1 MVETVYPC
9 RLFLMVPALP
19 DLVQMNLL
27 ITLLFAAVAFILFLF
42 IIFSRIRDG
51 ARSRKRRWMD
61 KKAQQFITSYLFNE
75 EELTTSRL
83 QSFREK
89 YITNAFQRHIF
100 VENLLRLH
108 RNITGESSDRLRTLY
123 QALGLHAY
131 AKQTLYTSSWAV
143 NAKGIC
149 ELAEMG
155 MKQDTE
161 LIRAFIN
168 HPHPVLRSEA
178 QIALVHLQN
187 EAPFSFLDELE
198 EPLMEWQQMQLAR
211 AAQKADVIKI
221 PAFRQWLRKDQISI
235 VLFCTRM
242 IVLYNQHEA
251 VPDLLQLLDHPVAL
265 IRREAVIALRNLEA
279 YEATEKLLHIY
290 DNEPVTVRLEI
301 LKTLALISGAE
312 TITFYEHQLQDSNMS
327 VQLEA
332 VKAMAQSGAR
342 GKELIS
348 TIKNNPQ
355 HALQPLA
362 AYALD
367 PRT

>member
-1 MVETVYPC
+1 MLKIVYPS
-9 RLFLMVPALP
+9 RLFLMMPALP

-27 ITLLFAAVAFILFLF
+27 VTLLFAAVAFILFLF

-51 ARSRKRRWMD
+51 VRIRNKRWMD

-89 YITNAFQRHIF
+89 YITNAFQRQIF

-108 RNITGESSDRLRTLY
+108 RNITGESSDKLRTLY

-131 AKQTLYTSSWAV
+131 AKQNLYTSSWAV

-161 LIRAFIN
+161 LIRTFIN

-178 QIALVHLQN
+178 QVALVHLQN
-187 EAPFSFLDELE
+187 EAPFSFLNELE
-198 EPLMEWQQMQLAR
+198 EPLMEWHQMQLAR
-211 AAQKADVIKI
+211 AAQKAGAIRI
-221 PAFRQWLRKDQISI
+221 PAFRQWLRKDQDTI
-235 VLFCTRM
+235 VMFCIHM
-242 IVLYNQHEA
+242 IVHYNQHEA
-251 VPDLLQLLDHPVAL
+251 VPDLLQLLDHPATL

-279 YEATEKLLHIY
+279 YDATKKLLQIY
-290 DNEPVTVRLEI
+290 DNEPVTVQLEI
-301 LKTLALISGAE
+301 IKTLALIAGDE
-312 TITFYEHQLQDSNMS
+312 ILTFYINQLQDSDRR

-332 VKAMAQSGAR
+332 VKAMAQSSAS

-348 TIKNNPQ
+348 TIKSNPQ
-355 HALQPLA
+355 HALQSLA